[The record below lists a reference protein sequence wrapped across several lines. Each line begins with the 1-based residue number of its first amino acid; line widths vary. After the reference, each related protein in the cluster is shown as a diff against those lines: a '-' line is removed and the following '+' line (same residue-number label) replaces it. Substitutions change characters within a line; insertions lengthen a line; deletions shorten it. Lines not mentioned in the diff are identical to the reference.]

1 MLAEITRARERNG
14 WRANLSLEFSHRHNR
29 TVISGREHIGP
40 LCIQQPF
47 YPADGV
53 CHVYLLYPPGGL
65 AAGDSIEF
73 NAQVTSGA
81 NVLITTPSSTKVYR
95 SENNVSVQK
104 QTLRVGS
111 GTSLEWLPMDTILF
125 GGSRARIDTEI
136 RLDAGAAFIGW
147 EALALGRPRSGDRY
161 ESGMLSQRTKIFV
174 DSEAVLLERLAW
186 HAGDPVLSAD
196 WGLAGDTVW
205 GAVYA
210 YPADDNVVAS
220 IRDNSAVQAN
230 VRIGV
235 TLLGHLMV
243 ARLISDNA
251 QSLRFALEAS
261 WKTLREPVMGHE
273 PTPPRIWMT

>member
-1 MLAEITRARERNG
+1 MLAEVTSDRKRSG
-14 WRANLSLEFSHRHNR
+14 WRAKLSLEFSHRHDR
-29 TVISGREHIGP
+29 TILSGREHMGP

-53 CHVYLLYPPGGL
+53 CHVYLLHPPGGL

-73 NAQVTSGA
+73 DARVKSGA
-81 NVLITTPSSTKVYR
+81 NALITTPASTKFYR
-95 SENNVSVQK
+95 SDNDVS
-104 QTLRVGS
+104 
-111 GTSLEWLPMDTILF
+111 LPTDTILF
-125 GGSRARIDTEI
+125 GGSRAKIDTKI
-136 RLDAGAAFIGW
+136 RLNVGASFIGW
-147 EALALGRPRSGDRY
+147 EALALGRPKSGDHY
-161 ESGMLSQRTKIFV
+161 NSGMLNQRTEIFL

-186 HAGDPVLSAD
+186 DAGDPVLSAD

-220 IRDNSAVQAN
+220 IRDNFAVQAN
-230 VRIGV
+230 VRVGV

-243 ARLISDNA
+243 ARLICDSA

-261 WKTLREPVMGHE
+261 WKTLRESVMGHE